1 MDVGEIDVKRYNG
14 WKAIAGHFRRD
25 RTTVMRWAQTRDLPI
40 HRVPG
45 SGSSSVYA
53 FSDELD
59 TWLSTTLLAADDED
73 ARATKADA
81 ATDAQIVVDHP
92 PEKPTTKRAALAI
105 VAGLAAI
112 GLGGSVAFGLWNK
125 KNPKTA
131 MKQQLPLDPA
141 LAEIYLQA
149 KSDWASRTPDGLHR
163 AVDGFT
169 KVTRGAPRFAP
180 GFAALADA
188 YLLVRE
194 FDATPDAVAY
204 PRAQAAAETALAL
217 DANMPAAHRA
227 LGFIDYW
234 WHRDIPKA
242 RAAFA
247 AARRQDPQSAQTHF
261 WYGNILTDNGEA
273 DAGLRELDLAR
284 LLEPSTQ
291 AIQIDYLWA
300 LWSSGHYDLAKQK
313 LVEAGAKLN
322 SPSPF
327 TYLSYVALAQRDWQG
342 YLSAS
347 ARRASLRDDNVL
359 EVRVAKEK
367 AAFAAGGAKGMLDLM
382 AQNTVFDPAAVVSDT
397 SWSACLAALAGDR
410 AKLLRILQLAEQRGE
425 VWGFSGFTG
434 PVFAPLQADP
444 EIKSLL
450 AARKGASMQ
459 ST

>member
-1 MDVGEIDVKRYNG
+1 MGVGETEVRRYNG

-45 SGSSSVYA
+45 SGSSSVFA

-59 TWLSTTLLAADDED
+59 TWLATTALLADEVERGEAVAPVEPQVEID
-73 ARATKADA
+73 
-81 ATDAQIVVDHP
+81 P
-92 PEKPTTKRAALAI
+92 PAKPPTKRATIAVI
-105 VAGLAAI
+105 AGLAAI
-112 GLGGSVAFGLWNK
+112 GLGGSVAFSVWNK
-125 KNPKTA
+125 KSPKTA
-131 MKQQLPLDPA
+131 NSQQLPLDPS
-141 LAEIYLQA
+141 LTEIYLQA

-169 KVTRGAPRFAP
+169 KVTRGAPRFAG
-180 GFAALADA
+180 GFAALSDA

-217 DANMPAAHRA
+217 DTNMPAAHRA

-247 AARRQDPQSAQTHF
+247 AARRLDPQDAQTHF

-273 DAGLRELDLAR
+273 ATGLRELDLAR

-300 LWSSGHYDLAKQK
+300 LWSSGQQKLAKQK
-313 LVEAGAKLN
+313 LIEAGAKRN

-327 TYLSYVALAQRDWQG
+327 TYLAYIALAQRDWQG
-342 YLSAS
+342 YLAAS
-347 ARRASLRDDNVL
+347 TQRASLRDDKVL
-359 EVRVAKEK
+359 EVRIAKEK
-367 AAFAAGGAKGMLDLM
+367 AAFASGGAKGMLDLM

-397 SWSACLAALAGDR
+397 SWPACLAALAGQR
-410 AKLLRILQLAEQRGE
+410 EKLLRILQLAEQRGE
-425 VWGFSGFTG
+425 VWGFSGFVG
-434 PVFAPLQADP
+434 PVFAPLKTDP
-444 EIKSLL
+444 EIGPLL
-450 AARKGASMQ
+450 AARKGATMQ
-459 ST
+459 SG